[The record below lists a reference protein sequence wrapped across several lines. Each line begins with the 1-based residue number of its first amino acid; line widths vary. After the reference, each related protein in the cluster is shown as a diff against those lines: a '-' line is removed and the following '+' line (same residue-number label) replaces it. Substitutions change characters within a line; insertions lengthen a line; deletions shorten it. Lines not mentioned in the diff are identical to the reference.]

1 MLTRVN
7 TVREKASRLLC
18 RDNNAAFEE
27 LLGKNNSVAVH
38 HEIFQLLAVEIFK
51 VRNDLMPDILKEVFE
66 FKYFAYNLGPDA
78 NTFLLQKIRTN

>member
-7 TVREKASRLLC
+7 TLRKKVSRLLC

-27 LLGKNNSVAVH
+27 LLHKNNSVAVH
-38 HEIFQLLAVEIFK
+38 HEIFQLLGIEIFK

-66 FKYFAYNLGPDA
+66 FKYFTYNLSSDA

>member
-7 TVREKASRLLC
+7 TLRKKVSRLLC

-27 LLGKNNSVAVH
+27 LLDKNNSVAVH
-38 HEIFQLLAVEIFK
+38 HEIFQLLGIAIFK